1 MVLFVSRLGSVFGLP
16 SMTMMADI
24 AVAEIRMAAIH
35 LFSFGVFMGV
45 IF

>member
-1 MVLFVSRLGSVFGLP
+1 LGSVFGFSLP